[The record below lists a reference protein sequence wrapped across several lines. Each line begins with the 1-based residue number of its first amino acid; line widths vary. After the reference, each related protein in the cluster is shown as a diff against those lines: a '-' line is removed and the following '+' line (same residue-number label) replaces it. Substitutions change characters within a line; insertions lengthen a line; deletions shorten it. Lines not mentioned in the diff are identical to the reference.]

1 MNNKKNTMIMSY
13 DDHNTGDLL
22 SRGHCFISRGLHQKI
37 KSITQPTCLILK
49 DANQVKQIMSQ

>member
-1 MNNKKNTMIMSY
+1 MIMSY

-22 SRGHCFISRGLHQKI
+22 SRGHCFISKGPHQKI